1 MSGLLIDFA
10 NDFADLLITF
20 DGERFGATTKDSEG
34 RAIAGG
40 LTAFTFKATYPQP
53 ASQNDLRLIGEG
65 SLPSSALVIHATTK
79 LNITEGSIKGDIVY
93 YRGDKYFVMQVN
105 ERDALAGNYRT
116 LMRKVQAGE

>member
-20 DGERFGATTKDSEG
+20 DGERFGDTEKDSEG
-34 RAIAGG
+34 RTVVGG
-40 LTAFTFKATYPQP
+40 ISRFKFKATYPQP
-53 ASQNDLRLIGEG
+53 ASQNDFRLIGEG
-65 SLPSSALVIHATTK
+65 SLSSSALVIHATQR
-79 LNITEGSIKGDIVY
+79 LNITEGSAKGDIVY